1 MCSLKILLDL
11 LVLSPAAAQS
21 EKCSEPFQQSRR
33 GQDDLK
39 TAT

>member
-1 MCSLKILLDL
+1 VFTVKIFLDFP
-11 LVLSPAAAQS
+11 VLSPAAAQS

>member
-1 MCSLKILLDL
+1 VFTVKILLDF